1 MNDLSLVIA
10 SLMDG
15 TSFKVAIRPMV
26 RFCNSLSPCLVQH
39 HLTYTGIVNYIDQ
52 NTAVSQSICA
62 SRVYQ
67 TTLDSNPVASLK
79 LMIMEMLS

>member
-1 MNDLSLVIA
+1 MNGLSLVIA

-15 TSFKVAIRPMV
+15 TSFKVAIRQMV
-26 RFCNSLSPCLVQH
+26 RFRNGLPPCIVRH
-39 HLTYTGIVNYIDQ
+39 HLTCTGIVNYIDQ

-67 TTLDSNPVASLK
+67 TMLHSNPVASLK
-79 LMIMEMLS
+79 